1 MDFNGGQGSGQS
13 TAQIIDSWM
22 FVFEFIMNQLEI

>member
-13 TAQIIDSWM
+13 TAQIIDNWM
-22 FVFEFIMNQLEI
+22 FVFIMNQLEI